1 METTANQLNLLV
13 KMIVMGW
20 DAQNNSLNKLIS
32 SLTDEQ
38 LSKEI
43 APGRNTGIYL
53 LGHLI
58 AVSDGMLPLLG
69 FGDRLFPGMEEQ
81 FIKNP
86 DKSGLAFP
94 PVAVLKQRLEGVNAK
109 LNSHF
114 QSTNIN
120 EWLSRHMSV
129 SPEDFVKE
137 PHRNKLNVVIN
148 RTSHMANHIGQMLLL
163 Q

>member
-1 METTANQLNLLV
+1 METTTQSNLLV
-13 KMIVMGW
+13 RMTLMAW
-20 DAQNNSLNKLIS
+20 DAQNNYLNKLIS

-38 LSKEI
+38 LAKEI
-43 APGRNTGIYL
+43 APGKNTGVYL

-69 FGDRLFPGMEEQ
+69 FGDRLFPEMEEV

-86 DKSGLAFP
+86 DKSGQVFL
-94 PVAVLKQRLEGVNAK
+94 PVPELKQRLEAVNTK

-114 QSTNIN
+114 RSAEVNG
-120 EWLSRHMSV
+120 WLSRHEAV
-129 SPEDFVKE
+129 SSEDFVKE

-148 RTSHMANHIGQMLLL
+148 RTGHMAYHIGQLRLIN
-163 Q
+163 